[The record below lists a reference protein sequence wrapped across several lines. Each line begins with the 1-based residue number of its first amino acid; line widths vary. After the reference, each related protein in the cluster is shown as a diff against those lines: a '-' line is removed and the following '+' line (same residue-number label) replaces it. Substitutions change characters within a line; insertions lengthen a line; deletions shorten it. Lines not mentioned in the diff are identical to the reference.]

1 MGRWRQVICITA
13 AGCISGCTASRG
25 PLVVGSPDPAINL
38 PAMVVAA
45 ARHQREEMV
54 PLVEQLDSTDPAVR
68 LFAIRSLA
76 ELSGGETLGYRHFD
90 PYHVRLEPMNR
101 WREAVG
107 LAPIVPTRLP
117 TTRPSTPPSTR
128 PATQP
133 VAGAFA
139 EGVRR

>member
-1 MGRWRQVICITA
+1 MKLRFRCLLLTLALGAVV
-13 AGCISGCTASRG
+13 GCTAPRG

-45 ARHQREEMV
+45 ARHQREKMV

-68 LFAIRSLA
+68 LFAIRTLA

-117 TTRPSTPPSTR
+117 TIWPSTR
-128 PATQP
+128 PATRP
-133 VAGAFA
+133 VAGALVA
-139 EGVRR
+139 GGWR